1 MLGLIVWFFLTV
13 SPHVLYLSTSKMVL
27 TENQNELE
35 IQIKVFSDDLQAA
48 LINHFNEKEISNI
61 ADIGFKN
68 IPEIKTYFK
77 QHLILHKVNSKNKW
91 AMNLEEITADYQET
105 IYLLTAVYKDTLKRT
120 EKAQILE
127 IQGDYLMEVFPTQS
141 NMVHLSFGEQRFFLR
156 LKKNKSKEEV
166 VLGIK

>member
-1 MLGLIVWFFLTV
+1 
-13 SPHVLYLSTSKMVL
+13 
-27 TENQNELE
+27 
-35 IQIKVFSDDLQAA
+35 
-48 LINHFNEKEISNI
+48 
-61 ADIGFKN
+61 
-68 IPEIKTYFK
+68 
-77 QHLILHKVNSKNKW
+77 
-91 AMNLEEITADYQET
+91 MNLEEITADYQET
-105 IYLLTAVYKDTLKRT
+105 IYLLTAVYKDTLIRT